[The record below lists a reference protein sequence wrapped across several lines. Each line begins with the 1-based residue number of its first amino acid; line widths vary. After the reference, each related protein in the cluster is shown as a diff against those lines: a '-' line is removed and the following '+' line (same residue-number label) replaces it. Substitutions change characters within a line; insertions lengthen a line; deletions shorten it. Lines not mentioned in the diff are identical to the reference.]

1 MGQSAR
7 AGFDA
12 QGTLRERTREHLAA
26 ADEAALGP
34 ESATGLRWA
43 LLKFGASSFSVEIA
57 DSRQSISRPEAYEWM
72 NRREKE
78 LIAKYG
84 GPLQTY
90 DLDRRVRQTLNLA
103 EGGQGGSERFAS
115 AVSLSARHWRTAKE
129 NIETYLQTPTAL
141 GGGGGTLEKVKQ
153 TTTFPLRDGTDFKIG
168 KLLQNVR
175 HLKTFVKFDLG
186 ILTWLEHHGFDSSP
200 QGKGSGRRGG
210 RRKGAGRPKGSKNK
224 GVTKHSE
231 HF

>member
-1 MGQSAR
+1 VTFASAAPSDKADAGGGLTLSPIIYVITLNLLSPCHPWFGKKYVGQSAR

-26 ADEAALGP
+26 ADEAALDP

-90 DLDRRVRQTLNLA
+90 DLDRRVRQTLNLT

-129 NIETYLQTPTAL
+129 NIETY
-141 GGGGGTLEKVKQ
+141 
-153 TTTFPLRDGTDFKIG
+153 TF
-168 KLLQNVR
+168 KLPR
-175 HLKTFVKFDLG
+175 HLAGAAGLSRR
-186 ILTWLEHHGFDSSP
+186 SSKQP
-200 QGKGSGRRGG
+200 RFLSATAPTSKSASSFRTSGT
-210 RRKGAGRPKGSKNK
+210 SKP
-224 GVTKHSE
+224 S
-231 HF
+231 